1 VKRPVNLVYALD
13 DIPPLHVT
21 TFNAV
26 QHVGLI
32 AINLVYPLLV
42 FHLVSAPLPLIADL
56 LAVGMIVLGAGTLL
70 QVLRLGPVG
79 SGFLCPA
86 TFSAAYLSP
95 SLLAAKA
102 GGLPL
107 VFGMTLFA
115 GLLEAAVAR
124 ALPRLRAVF
133 PAELSGVVIFMIGL
147 SGGAAGL
154 RTLLA
159 TDAPPVSPAEW
170 WVAAFTLAAMV
181 GLNVWAKGLLRML
194 CALIGLAA
202 GYVAAGFAG
211 LLGAEQLGDLAR
223 VSWIAVP
230 GLRNLSWSFEFFMA
244 LPFAIACL
252 AAAMKALGT
261 ITVCQRMVDADWV
274 RPDMRSATRGVL
286 ADGLSTALAGLLN
299 AVGTNTSTPSVGLAS
314 ATGVASRRV
323 GIAIGVLFLAL
334 GLLPKFTT
342 LLALMPRSVMVT
354 ALLFSICFVII
365 NGLQVM
371 TSRLLDSRRTLVIG
385 LALIAGASVE
395 IFPVIATHAGASW
408 RPMIGSSLV
417 FATLVGLVLNLLFRI
432 GVKQSVTTAIEA
444 GRADPKQIEDF
455 LRTHGSRWGA
465 RPDVVARA
473 TFAATQLVEAATE
486 HGWKSGPL
494 SLGASFDE
502 FNLDLRLSYR
512 GDALEFPERR
522 PSDEEIR
529 ATDEGAHRL
538 AGFMLR
544 RNADHIRTDAQD
556 GVATV
561 HFHFD
566 H

>member
-1 VKRPVNLVYALD
+1 MKKPANLVYALED
-13 DIPPLHVT
+13 VPPMHVT
-21 TFNAV
+21 ALNAV

-32 AINLVYPLLV
+32 SINMVYPLLV
-42 FHLVSAPLPLIADL
+42 FRLVDAPLPLVSDM
-56 LAVGMIVLGAGTLL
+56 LALGMIVLGAATLL
-70 QVLRLGPVG
+70 QVLRIGPLG

-95 SLLAAKA
+95 SLLAVKA

-107 VFGMTLFA
+107 VFGMTVFA
-115 GLLEAAVAR
+115 GFLETAVAR

-133 PAELSGVVIFMIGL
+133 PVELSGVVIFMIGL
-147 SGGAAGL
+147 SGAAAGL
-154 RTLLA
+154 RSLLA
-159 TDAPPVSPAEW
+159 ADAAPMSQAEW
-170 WVAAFTLAAMV
+170 WIAAITLATMV

-194 CALIGLAA
+194 CALAGIAA
-202 GYVAAGFAG
+202 GYVAAASAG
-211 LLGAEQLGDLAR
+211 LLGAGQLEDVGN
-223 VSWIAVP
+223 VP
-230 GLRNLSWSFEFFMA
+230 WVAAPSLGHLSWSFEFVMA

-286 ADGLSTALAGLLN
+286 ADGLSTTLAGLLN

-323 GIAIGVLFLAL
+323 GIAVGVLFLAL
-334 GLLPKFTT
+334 GLLPKLTT

-354 ALLFSICFVII
+354 ALLFSICFVLV

-371 TSRLLDSRRTLVIG
+371 SSRLLDSRRTLVVG
-385 LALIAGASVE
+385 LSLIAGASIE
-395 IFPVIATHAGASW
+395 IFPVIAAQAGSSW
-408 RPMIGSSLV
+408 RPMVGSSLV
-417 FATLVGLVLNLLFRI
+417 FATLVGLALNLLFRI
-432 GVKQSVTTAIEA
+432 GVKQSVAIAMDRGRIDA
-444 GRADPKQIEDF
+444 GQIDDF
-455 LRTHGSRWGA
+455 MRTHGGRWGA
-465 RPDVVARA
+465 RQDVVARA
-473 TFAATQLVEAATE
+473 TFAANQLVEAAAE

-494 SLGASFDE
+494 SLQASFDE
-502 FNLDLRLSYR
+502 FNLDLRLTYQ

-529 ATDEGAHRL
+529 ETDEGVRRL

-544 RNADHIRTDAQD
+544 QNADRVHSQTED
-556 GVATV
+556 GLASV

>member
-1 VKRPVNLVYALD
+1 MRRPANLVYTLD

-21 TFNAV
+21 AFNAI

-42 FHLVSAPLPLIADL
+42 FHLVDTPLPMVANL
-56 LAVGMIVLGAGTLL
+56 LAVGMIVLGAATLL
-70 QVLRLGPVG
+70 QVMRLGPIG

-107 VFGMTLFA
+107 LFGMTLFA
-115 GLLEAAVAR
+115 GLLEVALSR
-124 ALPRLRAVF
+124 ALHRLRAVF

-154 RTLLA
+154 RSLLA
-159 TDAPPVSPAEW
+159 ADAAPVSAAEW
-170 WVAAFTLAAMV
+170 QVAAFTLAVMV
-181 GLNVWAKGLLRML
+181 GLNVWGKGLLRML

-202 GYVAAGFAG
+202 GYAAAAFAG
-211 LLGAEQLGDLAR
+211 LFGNGQLNGMDNMPWVA
-223 VSWIAVP
+223 AP
-230 GLRNLSWSFEFFMA
+230 GFGHLSWSFELVMA
-244 LPFAIACL
+244 VPFAIACV
-252 AAAMKALGT
+252 AATMKALGT

-286 ADGLSTALAGLLN
+286 ADGISTALAGLLN

-323 GIAIGVLFLAL
+323 GIVIGLLFLAL
-334 GLLPKFTT
+334 GLLPKLTT
-342 LLALMPRSVMVT
+342 LLALMPRSVMVA
-354 ALLFSICFVII
+354 ALLFSICFILI
-365 NGLQVM
+365 NGVQVM
-371 TSRLLDSRRTLVIG
+371 TSRLLDSRKTLVIG
-385 LALIAGASVE
+385 LALIAGSSVE
-395 IFPVIATHAGASW
+395 IFPVIAAHAGASW

-417 FATLVGLVLNLLFRI
+417 FATLVGFTLNLLFRI
-432 GVKQSVTTAIEA
+432 GVKQTVALTIEPA
-444 GRADPKQIEDF
+444 RIDAQQVDDF
-455 LRTHGSRWGA
+455 LRQQGGRWGA
-465 RPDVVARA
+465 RPDVIGRA
-473 TFAATQLVEAATE
+473 SFAANQLVEAVTE
-486 HGWKSGPL
+486 NCWKSGPL
-494 SLGASFDE
+494 TLQASFDE
-502 FNLDLRLSYR
+502 FNLDVRLSYR
-512 GDALEFPERR
+512 GEPLEFPDRR
-522 PSDEEIR
+522 PTDQEIR
-529 ATDEGAHRL
+529 ETDEGMRRL

-544 RNADHIRTDAQD
+544 HNADRMRSEAQGD
-556 GVATV
+556 VATV

>member
-1 VKRPVNLVYALD
+1 MKRPPSLVYAPEEV
-13 DIPPLHVT
+13 PPLHVT
-21 TFNAV
+21 AFNAI

-42 FHLVSAPLPLIADL
+42 FRLVDAPLPLVSTL

-115 GLLEAAVAR
+115 GLLEVALAR

-133 PAELSGVVIFMIGL
+133 PVELSGVVIFMIGV
-147 SGGAAGL
+147 SGSAAGL
-154 RTLLA
+154 RSLLSP
-159 TDAPPVSPAEW
+159 DASPMSPAEW
-170 WVAAFTLAAMV
+170 WVAAFTLAVMV
-181 GLNVWAKGLLRML
+181 GLNVWGKGLLRML

-202 GYVAAGFAG
+202 GYAAAAFAG
-211 LLGAEQLGDLAR
+211 LLGAVQVGGVGDLPWVAL
-223 VSWIAVP
+223 P
-230 GLRNLSWSFEFFMA
+230 GLGHLSWSYEWVMVV
-244 LPFAIACL
+244 PFAIACL

-286 ADGLSTALAGLLN
+286 ADGTSTALSGLLN

-323 GIAIGVLFLAL
+323 GVAVGLLFLAL
-334 GLLPKFTT
+334 GLLPKLTT
-342 LLALMPRSVMVT
+342 LLALMPRSVMVA
-354 ALLFSICFVII
+354 ALLFSICFII
-365 NGLQVM
+365 VNGLQVM

-385 LALIAGASVE
+385 LALVAGAAAE
-395 IFPVIATHAGASW
+395 IFPVIAAHAGASW
-408 RPMIGSSLV
+408 RPIVGSSLV
-417 FATLVGLVLNLLFRI
+417 FATLVGLVLNLLFRV
-432 GVKQSVTTAIEA
+432 GVKQSVTLGVEP
-444 GRADPKQIEDF
+444 GRVDARRIDDF
-455 LRTHGSRWGA
+455 LRTHGGKWGA
-465 RPDVVARA
+465 RPDVVGRA
-473 TFAATQLVEAATE
+473 AFAANQLVEAVAE
-486 HGWKSGPL
+486 NCWKGGPL
-494 SLGASFDE
+494 TLQASFDE

-512 GDALEFPERR
+512 GEPLEFPERR
-522 PSDEEIR
+522 PSEEEIR
-529 ATDEGAHRL
+529 ATDEGVRRL

-544 RNADHIRTDAQD
+544 QNADRIRSEALEGT
-556 GVATV
+556 ATV

>member
-1 VKRPVNLVYALD
+1 MRKPANIVYALD
-13 DIPPLHVT
+13 EVPPLHVT
-21 TFNAV
+21 AFNAI

-42 FHLVSAPLPLIADL
+42 FHLVGAPLPLIANL
-56 LAVGMIVLGAGTLL
+56 LAVGMIVLGVATLL

-133 PAELSGVVIFMIGL
+133 PVELSGVVIFMIGL

-154 RTLLA
+154 RSLLA
-159 TDAPPVSPAEW
+159 ADAVPMSTDEW
-170 WVAAFTLAAMV
+170 QVAFITLAVMV
-181 GLNVWAKGLLRML
+181 GLNVWGKGMLRML

-202 GYVAAGFAG
+202 GYAAAALAG
-211 LLGAEQLGDLAR
+211 LLGAGQLGDVAK
-223 VSWIAVP
+223 VAWIAVP
-230 GLRNLSWSFEFFMA
+230 GFAHLSWSFEFAMA
-244 LPFAIACL
+244 VPFAIACL

-286 ADGLSTALAGLLN
+286 ADGISTALSGLLN
-299 AVGTNTSTPSVGLAS
+299 AVGTNTSTPSVGLAT

-323 GIAIGVLFLAL
+323 GVVIGLLFLAL
-334 GLLPKFTT
+334 GLLPKLTT
-342 LLALMPRSVMVT
+342 LLALMPRSVMIA
-354 ALLFSICFVII
+354 ALLFTICFILI

-371 TSRLLDSRRTLVIG
+371 TSRLLDARRTLVIG
-385 LALIAGASVE
+385 LALLAGAAIE
-395 IFPVIATHAGASW
+395 IFPVIAAQAGASW
-408 RPMIGSSLV
+408 RPIVGSSLV
-417 FATLVGLVLNLLFRI
+417 FATVVGLVLNLLFRI
-432 GVKQSVTTAIEA
+432 GVKQKVTLAVGP
-444 GRADPKQIEDF
+444 GRIDPGQIDEF
-455 LRTHGSRWGA
+455 LRLHGGRWGA

-473 TFAATQLVEAATE
+473 IFAANQLVEAAE
-486 HGWKSGPL
+486 NSWRSGPVAL
-494 SLGASFDE
+494 QASFDE

-512 GDALEFPERR
+512 GEPLEFPEKR
-522 PSDEEIR
+522 PTDREIR
-529 ATDEGAHRL
+529 ETDEGMRRL

-544 RNADHIRTDAQD
+544 HNADGMRSEAQD
-556 GVATV
+556 GTAVI

>member
-1 VKRPVNLVYALD
+1 MKRPANLVYAPD
-13 DIPPLHVT
+13 DVPPPHVT
-21 TFNAV
+21 AFNAI

-42 FHLVSAPLPLIADL
+42 FHLADAPLSLVSDL
-56 LAVGMIVLGAGTLL
+56 LAVGMIVLGAATLL

-102 GGLPL
+102 GGLSL
-107 VFGMTLFA
+107 VFGMTLLA
-115 GLLEAAVAR
+115 GLLEAALAR
-124 ALPRLRAVF
+124 ALPRLRSVF

-154 RTLLA
+154 RSLLSA
-159 TDAPPVSPAEW
+159 DAVPMSPAEW
-170 WVAAFTLAAMV
+170 GVAAFTLAAMV
-181 GLNVWAKGLLRML
+181 GLNVWGGGLLRML

-202 GYVAAGFAG
+202 GYAAADFAG
-211 LLGAEQLGDLAR
+211 LLGAGQLDGMDKAPW
-223 VSWIAVP
+223 VAVP
-230 GLRNLSWSFEFFMA
+230 GLGHLSWSFELAMA

-252 AAAMKALGT
+252 AAAMKAVGT

-286 ADGLSTALAGLLN
+286 ADGISTALAGLLN

-323 GIAIGVLFLAL
+323 GIAVGLMFLVL
-334 GLLPKFTT
+334 GLLPKLTT
-342 LLALMPRSVMVT
+342 LLALMPRSVMVA
-354 ALLFSICFVII
+354 ALLFAICFILI

-385 LALIAGASVE
+385 LALIAGTSIE
-395 IFPVIATHAGASW
+395 IFPVIAAHAGAGW

-417 FATLVGLVLNLLFRI
+417 FATLVGLALNLLFRI
-432 GVKQSVTTAIEA
+432 GVKQSVAI
-444 GRADPKQIEDF
+444 GVDPRRIDSTVIDDF
-455 LRTHGSRWGA
+455 LRGHGGRWGA
-465 RPDVVARA
+465 RPDVIARA
-473 TFAATQLVEAATE
+473 TFAANQLVEAAAE

-494 SLGASFDE
+494 SLEASFDE
-502 FNLDLRLSYR
+502 FNLDLRLSYE
-512 GDALEFPERR
+512 GKALEFPDRR

-529 ATDEGAHRL
+529 DTDEGVRRL

-544 RNADHIRTDAQD
+544 QNADRVRSEAQD

>member
-1 VKRPVNLVYALD
+1 MKRPASLVYALD
-13 DIPPLHVT
+13 DVPPPHVIA
-21 TFNAV
+21 FNAL

-32 AINLVYPLLV
+32 AINLVYPLLI
-42 FHLVSAPLPLIADL
+42 FHLVGVPLPLIANL
-56 LAVGMIVLGAGTLL
+56 LAVGMIVLGAATLL

-86 TFSAAYLSP
+86 TFSAVYLSP

-107 VFGMTLFA
+107 LFGMTLFA

-124 ALPRLRAVF
+124 TLPRLRAVF
-133 PAELSGVVIFMIGL
+133 PVELSGVVIFMIGL

-154 RTLLA
+154 RSLLA
-159 TDAPPVSPAEW
+159 ADAVPMSTDEW
-170 WVAAFTLAAMV
+170 QVAFFTLAVMV
-181 GLNVWAKGLLRML
+181 GLNVWGKGMLRML

-202 GYVAAGFAG
+202 GYAAAALAG
-211 LLGAEQLGDLAR
+211 LLAGGQLGDMEKLP
-223 VSWIAVP
+223 WIAVP
-230 GLRNLSWSFEFFMA
+230 DFGHLSWSFELVMA

-286 ADGLSTALAGLLN
+286 ADGISTALAGLLN

-323 GIAIGVLFLAL
+323 GIAVGVLFLAL
-334 GLLPKFTT
+334 GLLPKLAT
-342 LLALMPRSVMVT
+342 LLALMPRSVMVS
-354 ALLFSICFVII
+354 ALLFSICFILI

-371 TSRLLDSRRTLVIG
+371 TSRLLDARRTLVIG
-385 LALIAGASVE
+385 LALFAGAAVE
-395 IFPVIATHAGASW
+395 IFPVIAAGAGATW
-408 RPMIGSSLV
+408 RPVVGSSLV
-417 FATLVGLVLNLLFRI
+417 FATVVGLALNLLFRI
-432 GVKQSVTTAIEA
+432 GVKQKVSLAVGP
-444 GRADPKQIEDF
+444 GRIDPGEIDDF
-455 LRTHGSRWGA
+455 LRLHGGRWGA
-465 RPDVVARA
+465 RPDVVSRA
-473 TFAATQLVEAATE
+473 AFATHQLVEAAE
-486 HGWKSGPL
+486 SSWRSGPVTL
-494 SLGASFDE
+494 QASYDE

-512 GDALEFPERR
+512 GELLELPEQR
-522 PSDEEIR
+522 PTDQQIR
-529 ATDEGAHRL
+529 ESEQGMRQL

-544 RNADHIRTDAQD
+544 RNADGVRSEAHD

>member
-1 VKRPVNLVYALD
+1 MRRPANLVYTLD

-21 TFNAV
+21 AFNAI

-42 FHLVSAPLPLIADL
+42 FHLVDTPLPMVANL
-56 LAVGMIVLGAGTLL
+56 LAVGMIVLGAATLL
-70 QVLRLGPVG
+70 QVMRLGPIG

-107 VFGMTLFA
+107 LFGMTLFA
-115 GLLEAAVAR
+115 GLLEVALSR
-124 ALPRLRAVF
+124 ALHRLRAVF

-154 RTLLA
+154 RSLLA
-159 TDAPPVSPAEW
+159 ADAAPVSAAEW
-170 WVAAFTLAAMV
+170 QVAAFTLAVMV
-181 GLNVWAKGLLRML
+181 GLNVWGKGLLRML

-202 GYVAAGFAG
+202 GYAAAAFAG
-211 LLGAEQLGDLAR
+211 LFGNGQLNGMDNMPWVA
-223 VSWIAVP
+223 AP
-230 GLRNLSWSFEFFMA
+230 GFGHLSWSFELVMA
-244 LPFAIACL
+244 VPFAIACV
-252 AAAMKALGT
+252 AATMKALGT

-286 ADGLSTALAGLLN
+286 ADGISTALAGLLN

-323 GIAIGVLFLAL
+323 GIVIGLLFLAL
-334 GLLPKFTT
+334 GLLPKLTT
-342 LLALMPRSVMVT
+342 LLALMPRSVMVA
-354 ALLFSICFVII
+354 ALLFSICFILI
-365 NGLQVM
+365 NGVQVM
-371 TSRLLDSRRTLVIG
+371 TSRLLDSRKTLVIG
-385 LALIAGASVE
+385 LALIAGSSVE
-395 IFPVIATHAGASW
+395 IFPVIAAHAGASW

-417 FATLVGLVLNLLFRI
+417 FATLVGFTLNLLFRI
-432 GVKQSVTTAIEA
+432 GVKQTVALTIEPA
-444 GRADPKQIEDF
+444 RIDAQQVDDF
-455 LRTHGSRWGA
+455 LRQQGGRWGA
-465 RPDVVARA
+465 RPDVIGRA
-473 TFAATQLVEAATE
+473 IFAANQLVEAVTE
-486 HGWKSGPL
+486 NCWKSGPL
-494 SLGASFDE
+494 TLQASFDE
-502 FNLDLRLSYR
+502 FNLDVRLSYR
-512 GDALEFPERR
+512 GEPLEFPDRR
-522 PSDEEIR
+522 PTDQEIR
-529 ATDEGAHRL
+529 ETDEGMRRL

-544 RNADHIRTDAQD
+544 HNADRMRSEAQGD
-556 GVATV
+556 VATV

>member
-1 VKRPVNLVYALD
+1 MKRPPSLVYSLD
-13 DIPPLHVT
+13 EVPPAHVT
-21 TFNAV
+21 ALNAV

-42 FHLVSAPLPLIADL
+42 FRLVSAPLPVVSNL
-56 LAVGMIVLGAGTLL
+56 LAIGMIVLGAGTLL
-70 QVLRLGPVG
+70 QVLRLGPLG
-79 SGFLCPA
+79 SGYLCPA
-86 TFSAAYLSP
+86 TFSAVYVSP

-147 SGGAAGL
+147 SGGVAGL
-154 RTLLA
+154 RSLLSP
-159 TDAPPVSPAEW
+159 DAAPMTPAEW
-170 WVAAFTLAAMV
+170 WVAAFTLAVMV
-181 GLNVWAKGLLRML
+181 ALNVWGRGLLRML

-211 LLGAEQLGDLAR
+211 LLGPEQLGALAGLPWVAPPDLR
-223 VSWIAVP
+223 H
-230 GLRNLSWSFEFFMA
+230 LSWSFELAMA

-286 ADGLSTALAGLLN
+286 ADGASTALAGLLN
-299 AVGTNTSTPSVGLAS
+299 AVGTNTSTPSVGLAA

-323 GIAIGVLFLAL
+323 AIAVGVLFLAL
-334 GLLPKFTT
+334 GLLPKLTT
-342 LLALMPRSVMVT
+342 VLAVMPRAVMVT

-365 NGLQVM
+365 NGLHVM
-371 TSRLLDSRRTLVIG
+371 TSRLLDARRTLVIG
-385 LALIAGASVE
+385 LALIAGTSIE
-395 IFPVIATHAGASW
+395 IFPVIAQHAGSSFK
-408 RPMIGSSLV
+408 PIVGSSLV
-417 FATLVGLVLNLLFRI
+417 FATLVGLTLNLLFRI
-432 GVKQSVTTAIEA
+432 GVKQSVEIAVEP
-444 GRADPKQIEDF
+444 GRVDAKQIDDF
-455 LRTHGSRWGA
+455 LRLHGGRWGA

-473 TFAATQLVEAATE
+473 SFAANQLVEAANE
-486 HGWKSGPL
+486 HGWKTGPL
-494 SLGASFDE
+494 TLHASFDE
-502 FNLDLRLSYR
+502 FNLDLRLTYR
-512 GDALEFPERR
+512 GEPLEFPDHR

-529 ATDEGAHRL
+529 ETDEGMRRL

-544 RNADHIRTDAQD
+544 RNADSVRSESAD
-556 GVATV
+556 GLASV

>member
-1 VKRPVNLVYALD
+1 MKRPANLVYAPD
-13 DIPPLHVT
+13 EVPPLHVT
-21 TFNAV
+21 AFNAI

-42 FHLVSAPLPLIADL
+42 FRLVDAPLSLVSTL

-107 VFGMTLFA
+107 LFGMTLFA
-115 GLLEAAVAR
+115 GLLEVALAR

-133 PAELSGVVIFMIGL
+133 PVELSGVVIFMIGV
-147 SGGAAGL
+147 SGSAAGL
-154 RTLLA
+154 RSLLSS
-159 TDAPPVSPAEW
+159 DALPMSPAEW
-170 WVAAFTLAAMV
+170 WVGAFTLAVMV
-181 GLNVWAKGLLRML
+181 GLNVWGKGLLRML

-202 GYVAAGFAG
+202 GYAAAAFAG
-211 LLGAEQLGDLAR
+211 LLVAGQFGDVGDLP
-223 VSWIAVP
+223 WIAVP
-230 GLRNLSWSFEFFMA
+230 GLGHLSWSFEWLMA
-244 LPFAIACL
+244 VPFAIACL

-286 ADGLSTALAGLLN
+286 ADGISTALSGLLN

-323 GIAIGVLFLAL
+323 GIAVGLLFLAL
-334 GLLPKFTT
+334 GLLPKLTT
-342 LLALMPRSVMVT
+342 LLALMPRSVMVA
-354 ALLFSICFVII
+354 ALLFAICFII
-365 NGLQVM
+365 VNGLQVM

-385 LALIAGASVE
+385 LALVAGAAVE
-395 IFPVIATHAGASW
+395 IFPVIAAHAGASW
-408 RPMIGSSLV
+408 RPIIGSSLV
-417 FATLVGLVLNLLFRI
+417 FATSVGLVLNLLFRI
-432 GVKQSVTTAIEA
+432 GVKQTVTFGVEP
-444 GRADPKQIEDF
+444 GRVDARQIDDF
-455 LRTHGSRWGA
+455 LRMHGGKWGA
-465 RPDVVARA
+465 RPDVVGRA
-473 TFAATQLVEAATE
+473 AFAANQLVEAATE
-486 HGWKSGPL
+486 NCWKGGPL
-494 SLGASFDE
+494 SLQASFDE

-512 GDALEFPERR
+512 GEPLEFPERR
-522 PSDEEIR
+522 PSEEEIR
-529 ATDEGAHRL
+529 ETDEGVRRL

-544 RNADHIRTDAQD
+544 QNADRIRTEVHD
-556 GVATV
+556 GTATV

>member
-1 VKRPVNLVYALD
+1 MKRPASLVYSVD
-13 DIPPLHVT
+13 EVPPAHVT
-21 TFNAV
+21 ALNAV

-42 FHLVSAPLPLIADL
+42 FHLVGAPLPLVSNL
-56 LAVGMIVLGAGTLL
+56 LAIGMIVLGAGTLL

-124 ALPRLRAVF
+124 ALPRLRAFF

-154 RTLLA
+154 RSLLA
-159 TDAPPVSPAEW
+159 ADAPPVTPAEW
-170 WVAAFTLAAMV
+170 RVAAFTLAVMV
-181 GLNVWAKGLLRML
+181 ALNVWGKGLPRML
-194 CALIGLAA
+194 CALVGLAA
-202 GYVAAGFAG
+202 GYGAAAFAG
-211 LLGAEQLGDLAR
+211 LFGAEQLGGLGGLPWLAPPDFR
-223 VSWIAVP
+223 H
-230 GLRNLSWSFEFFMA
+230 LSWSFELALA

-286 ADGLSTALAGLLN
+286 ADGLSTAFAGLLN
-299 AVGTNTSTPSVGLAS
+299 AVGTNTSTPSVGLAA

-323 GIAIGVLFLAL
+323 AIAIGVLFLAL
-334 GLLPKFTT
+334 GLLPRLTT

-371 TSRLLDSRRTLVIG
+371 TSRLLDARRTLVIG

-395 IFPVIATHAGASW
+395 IFPVIAARAGTIW
-408 RPMIGSSLV
+408 TPVVGSSLV
-417 FATLVGLVLNLLFRI
+417 FATLVGLALNLLFRI
-432 GVKQSVTTAIEA
+432 GVKQSVATSVEP
-444 GRADPKQIEDF
+444 GRADAKQIDDF
-455 LRTHGSRWGA
+455 LRLHGARWGA

-473 TFAATQLVEAATE
+473 AFAANQLVEAATD
-486 HGWKSGPL
+486 HGWRSGPL
-494 SLGASFDE
+494 TLQASFDE
-502 FNLDLRLSYR
+502 FNLDLRLSYQ
-512 GDALEFPERR
+512 GEPLEFPDRR

-529 ATDEGAHRL
+529 ETDEGMRRL

-544 RNADHIRTDAQD
+544 RNADSVSSETWD
-556 GVATV
+556 GVARV

>member
-1 VKRPVNLVYALD
+1 MKRPANLVYAPD
-13 DIPPLHVT
+13 DVPPPHVT
-21 TFNAV
+21 AFNAI

-42 FHLVSAPLPLIADL
+42 FHLADAPLSLVSDL
-56 LAVGMIVLGAGTLL
+56 LAVGMIVLGAATLL

-102 GGLPL
+102 GGLSL
-107 VFGMTLFA
+107 VFGMTLLA
-115 GLLEAAVAR
+115 GLLEAALAR
-124 ALPRLRAVF
+124 ALPRLRSVF

-154 RTLLA
+154 RSLLSA
-159 TDAPPVSPAEW
+159 DAVPMSPAEW
-170 WVAAFTLAAMV
+170 GVAAFTLAAMV
-181 GLNVWAKGLLRML
+181 GLNVWGGGLLRML

-202 GYVAAGFAG
+202 GYAAAGFAG
-211 LLGAEQLGDLAR
+211 LLGAGQLDGMDKAPW
-223 VSWIAVP
+223 VAVP
-230 GLRNLSWSFEFFMA
+230 GLGHLSWSFELAMA

-252 AAAMKALGT
+252 AAAMKAVGT

-286 ADGLSTALAGLLN
+286 ADGISTALAGLLN

-323 GIAIGVLFLAL
+323 GIAVGLMFIAL
-334 GLLPKFTT
+334 GLLPKLTT
-342 LLALMPRSVMVT
+342 LLALMPRSVMVA
-354 ALLFSICFVII
+354 ALLFAICFILI

-385 LALIAGASVE
+385 LALIAGTSIE
-395 IFPVIATHAGASW
+395 IFPVIAAHAGASW
-408 RPMIGSSLV
+408 RPVIGSSLV
-417 FATLVGLVLNLLFRI
+417 FATLVGLALNLLFRI
-432 GVKQSVTTAIEA
+432 GVKQSAAI
-444 GRADPKQIEDF
+444 GVDPQRIDSTVIDDF
-455 LRTHGSRWGA
+455 LRGHGGRWGA
-465 RPDVVARA
+465 RPDVIARA
-473 TFAATQLVEAATE
+473 TFAANQLVEAAAE

-494 SLGASFDE
+494 SLEASFDE
-502 FNLDLRLSYR
+502 FNLDLRLSYE
-512 GDALEFPERR
+512 GKALEFPDRR

-529 ATDEGAHRL
+529 DTDEGVRRL

-544 RNADHIRTDAQD
+544 QNADRVRSEAQD

>member
-1 VKRPVNLVYALD
+1 MRRPANLVYTLD

-21 TFNAV
+21 AFNAI

-42 FHLVSAPLPLIADL
+42 FHLVDTPLPMVANL
-56 LAVGMIVLGAGTLL
+56 LAVGMIVLGAATLL
-70 QVLRLGPVG
+70 QVMRLGPIG

-107 VFGMTLFA
+107 LFGMTLFA
-115 GLLEAAVAR
+115 GLLEVALSR
-124 ALPRLRAVF
+124 ALHRLRAVF

-154 RTLLA
+154 RSLLA
-159 TDAPPVSPAEW
+159 ADAAPVSAAEW
-170 WVAAFTLAAMV
+170 QVAAFTLAVMV
-181 GLNVWAKGLLRML
+181 GLNVWGKGLLRML

-202 GYVAAGFAG
+202 GYAAAAFAG
-211 LLGAEQLGDLAR
+211 LFGNGQLNGMDNMPWVA
-223 VSWIAVP
+223 AP
-230 GLRNLSWSFEFFMA
+230 GFGHLSWSFELAMA
-244 LPFAIACL
+244 VPFAIACV
-252 AAAMKALGT
+252 AATMKALGT

-286 ADGLSTALAGLLN
+286 ADGISTALAGLLN

-323 GIAIGVLFLAL
+323 GIVIGLLFLAL
-334 GLLPKFTT
+334 GLLPKLTT
-342 LLALMPRSVMVT
+342 LLALMPRSVMVA
-354 ALLFSICFVII
+354 ALLFSICFILI
-365 NGLQVM
+365 NGVQVM
-371 TSRLLDSRRTLVIG
+371 TSRLLDSRKTLVIG
-385 LALIAGASVE
+385 LALIAGSSVE
-395 IFPVIATHAGASW
+395 IFPVIAAHAGASW

-417 FATLVGLVLNLLFRI
+417 FATLVGFTLNLLFRI
-432 GVKQSVTTAIEA
+432 GVKQTVALTIEPA
-444 GRADPKQIEDF
+444 RIDAQQVDDF
-455 LRTHGSRWGA
+455 LRQQGGRWGA
-465 RPDVVARA
+465 RPDVIGRA
-473 TFAATQLVEAATE
+473 IFAANQLVEAVTE
-486 HGWKSGPL
+486 NCWKSGPL
-494 SLGASFDE
+494 TLQASFDE
-502 FNLDLRLSYR
+502 FNLDVRLSYR
-512 GDALEFPERR
+512 GEPLEFPDRR
-522 PSDEEIR
+522 PTDQEIR
-529 ATDEGAHRL
+529 ETDEGMRRL

-544 RNADHIRTDAQD
+544 HNADRMRSEAQGD
-556 GVATV
+556 VATV